1 MAEIKTRPIGKAL
14 FGVNFEPTGQAPL
27 DARLV
32 VENMETLLAN
42 ETYVDRGNNFY
53 EGMPVI
59 VKQGKSGKSELW
71 VLIDGTKVTEEA
83 GWRRLDA
90 DGAAINGNI
99 EDAINGLD
107 STVGTT
113 TVDTDKHVAV
123 EVAQVDGKL
132 TKITV
137 TEKDIASATELTNT
151 IKKIGTGFDETNTVA
166 KAFEKEASNRND
178 AIRNAINNLTK
189 SDTAEV
195 GKFVTAVSE
204 SNGIIEVTRGTV
216 AANKVSATAI
226 TGTDTT
232 VAVAGDNVAEQIA
245 SLGTALKTVEGNA
258 AKYKVVKLSEQ
269 EVAALGDSANVR
281 EAYKVV
287 SWTGDEAATTPTQV
301 GEAIKIYKDA
311 ALLSVTPEDGV
322 AGENT
327 VIKFTYSLADG
338 TQKEVSVDLGKAI
351 FESEMGN
358 GMQVVDHKIAIK
370 LDAANENAFLTVGE
384 NGLKLSGVQN
394 AIKKAVDDKN
404 VTAEGDNYITATAA
418 NNKVTVRAGVQGLTV
433 TPSAGGS
440 TITGTA
446 HSLVDGAEVANKVAA
461 FTNARISEEIAKL
474 DVSTIG
480 ADGKFI
486 TKVSEVDGKIAAEF
500 AQVKAN
506 EVKLEQV
513 KDADNSSIKLNA
525 TTVQEGFAELFGKML
540 DNEEV
545 TAEAVN
551 KIKTIFGITGEEL
564 KYEAKSDNTIIGNA
578 TSYSDADAKLAES
591 IKSIQDNTVYD
602 CGEF

>member
-90 DGAAINGNI
+90 DGAAIEGNI
-99 EDAINGLD
+99 EDAINGLNANV
-107 STVGTT
+107 SAEGT
-113 TVDTDKHVAV
+113 HVAV
-123 EVAQVDGKL
+123 GVVETKGKL
-132 TKITV
+132 TEITV
-137 TEKDIASATELTNT
+137 TEKDIASAAELTKT
-151 IKKIGTGFDETNTVA
+151 IDKIGEGFSKNHTVA
-166 KAFEKEASNRND
+166 KAISDEASNREQ
-178 AIRNAINNLTK
+178 AITNAINNLTK

-195 GKFVTAVSE
+195 GKFVTSVSE
-204 SNGIIEVTRGTV
+204 SNGIIKVKREQVASDKVT
-216 AANKVSATAI
+216 ATAI
-226 TGTDTT
+226 TGSATT

-245 SLGTALKTVEGNA
+245 SLGQTLKTVEGNA
-258 AKYKVVKLSEQ
+258 AKYKVVKLSDE
-269 EVAALGDSANVR
+269 EVTALGDSANVR

-287 SWTGDEAATTPTQV
+287 SWTGDEATVIPEQV
-301 GEAIKIYKDA
+301 GDTIKIYKDA
-311 ALLSVTPEDGV
+311 ALLSVTTEDGV

-327 VIKFTYSLADG
+327 VIKFTYSLANG
-338 TQKEVSVDLGKAI
+338 TQEEVSVDLGKAI

-404 VTAEGDNYITATAA
+404 VTAEGDNYITANAA
-418 NNKVTVRAGVQGLTV
+418 GNKVTVRADVQDLTV
-433 TPSAGGS
+433 TSSAGGS
-440 TITGTA
+440 TITGTEG
-446 HSLVDGAEVANKVAA
+446 SLVDGAKVANKVAA

-474 DVSTIG
+474 DVSKVG
-480 ADGKFI
+480 EDGKFI

-513 KDADNSSIKLNA
+513 EDADNSSIKLNA
-525 TTVQEGFAELFGKML
+525 TTVQEGFAELFEKML

-564 KYEAKSDNTIIGNA
+564 KYEAQSDNTIIGNA